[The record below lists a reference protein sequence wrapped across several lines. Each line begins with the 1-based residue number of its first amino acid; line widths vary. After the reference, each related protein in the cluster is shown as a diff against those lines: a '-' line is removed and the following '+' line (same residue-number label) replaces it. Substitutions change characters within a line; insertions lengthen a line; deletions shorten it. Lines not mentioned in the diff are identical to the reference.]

1 MKNILLIVVDTLR
14 PDHLGCYGYDRPT
27 SPHLDD
33 LAARGSVLTGLW
45 SVSNFT
51 APAFTSL
58 FTGLHPH
65 HHGVFDFTAQART
78 SPFTGII
85 AANRIRTAG
94 VVTIR
99 FFGNLL
105 RNVWGP
111 IEAVTDTRGFDFSKN
126 LPCDVTASSLEWLRQ
141 NGHGP
146 DPFFLF
152 VHYDGPHTPFRLPD
166 EYAHPFDSVP
176 PDQVDPAVESLLF
189 PRAER
194 LDGARNKTSMYRF
207 MKDVNWGRRKLDGPT
222 LQWIVD
228 KYDAAVRYNDL
239 AIGDLLE
246 GLREQGLAA
255 DTVVAVL
262 SDHGEEFL
270 EHGGFAHGGIHLY
283 EEIIRT
289 VGIIHD
295 PSRPGT
301 GSANSRP
308 CSQVDMLAS
317 LLDLAGAEG
326 LSPEIDGVALLDS
339 SRPAGPVFCHG
350 KSKLAVR
357 DGVHKMIVP
366 RPNPALG
373 AVTRLKMWL
382 NLLRQGKLRLEIF
395 DLEQDPGETRNLA
408 GDGNIRKRMQGLLAG
423 HLASRPRAILAD
435 TRIGDDERR
444 RIEQEMKDL
453 GYM

>member
-1 MKNILLIVVDTLR
+1 
-14 PDHLGCYGYDRPT
+14 
-27 SPHLDD
+27 
-33 LAARGSVLTGLW
+33 
-45 SVSNFT
+45 
-51 APAFTSL
+51 
-58 FTGLHPH
+58 
-65 HHGVFDFTAQART
+65 
-78 SPFTGII
+78 
-85 AANRIRTAG
+85 
-94 VVTIR
+94 
-99 FFGNLL
+99 L

-126 LPCDVTASSLEWLRQ
+126 LPFDVTASSLDWLRH

-166 EYAHPFDSVP
+166 EHAHPFDSVP
-176 PDQVDPAVESLLF
+176 PDQVDPAVETLMF

-194 LDGARNKTSMYRF
+194 LDDDRNKTSMYRF

-222 LQWIVD
+222 LQWIID

-239 AIGDLLE
+239 AIGELLE
-246 GLREQGLAA
+246 GLREQGLAD

-301 GSANSRP
+301 GAANPRP
-308 CSQVDMLAS
+308 CSQVDMLGS
-317 LLDLAGAEG
+317 LLHLAGAEG
-326 LSPEIDGVALLDS
+326 LDPGIDGLALHDS
-339 SRPAGPVFCHG
+339 SRPSGPVFCHG

-357 DGVHKMIVP
+357 DGAHKMIVP
-366 RPNPALG
+366 RPNPALD
-373 AVTRLKMWL
+373 AVTRLKMWI
-382 NLLRQGKLRLEIF
+382 NMLRQGKLRPEIF

-408 GDGNIRKRMQGLLAG
+408 GDRDLRKRMQGLLAA
-423 HLASRPRAILAD
+423 HLASRPREILAD
-435 TRIGDDERR
+435 TRIDDAERR